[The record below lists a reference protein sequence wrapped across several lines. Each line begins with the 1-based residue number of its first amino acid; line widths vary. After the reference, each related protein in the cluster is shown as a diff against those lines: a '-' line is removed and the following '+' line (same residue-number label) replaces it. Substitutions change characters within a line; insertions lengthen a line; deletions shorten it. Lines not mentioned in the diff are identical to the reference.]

1 MLARI
6 TEQARHALEH
16 AECCRRIATCAGDPM
31 TRREYRLLEESWL
44 RLAESYQFAERI
56 SGYLEWQSKRLEP
69 PPDFEWRI

>member
-1 MLARI
+1 
-6 TEQARHALEH
+6 
-16 AECCRRIATCAGDPM
+16 M